1 MLHGAGQKKHFENK
15 GDEFFDTASPAL
27 VPIDGSDVY
36 YYSED
41 ASNFYDVLG
50 RNTEYTDDPEEC
62 MADNFSYTI
71 VYGDDGPNG
80 TGYESPEIIKQI
92 REYLKKKAAVYIQ
105 FAQPY
110 YSEFRCKERYQ
121 RWNRINVGSIYC

>member
-1 MLHGAGQKKHFENK
+1 MEYYISNPDVEHHNAYAEFMIDGKPINCFMALVTKKHFENK

-92 REYLKKKAAVYIQ
+92 REYLKKWISK
-105 FAQPY
+105 
-110 YSEFRCKERYQ
+110 
-121 RWNRINVGSIYC
+121 